1 MMVSNNVCNSCMFVQ
16 GESNPFPQRLI
27 CFLLK
32 TSRLSWSQI
41 LILWIA
47 MYCFS
52 GAADSIICPY
62 LLMLQP
68 YISYL
73 KYDFCFTRPSVVN
86 IYSKRN
92 WNYKSYQW
100 NSCKKRREKR
110 SWAQASRRSSRQEG
124 RHRAERLGVRSKPS
138 EAVSGTRPPEHT
150 GTPYPHLP
158 ICFSIESVIFG
169 SLLK

>member
-16 GESNPFPQRLI
+16 GESNTFPQRLI

-32 TSRLSWSQI
+32 TSRVLWSQI

-52 GAADSIICPY
+52 GAADSIICPH

-92 WNYKSYQW
+92 RNYKSYQW
-100 NSCKKRREKR
+100 NSCKKEERREVEPR
-110 SWAQASRRSSRQEG
+110 HHAEVHDRRADTVQSGSGCGASLQ
-124 RHRAERLGVRSKPS
+124 RLFLVRVPQSTH
-138 EAVSGTRPPEHT
+138 ARFTHT
-150 GTPYPHLP
+150 CPFAFL
-158 ICFSIESVIFG
+158 
-169 SLLK
+169 